1 MWTEGPDKD
10 DDDSDDDG
18 DSDSGDDDGLV
29 WGEVAPSLTSG
40 LCDTV
45 NNCSECRW
53 SWYETDTDSK

>member
-10 DDDSDDDG
+10 DDDSEDDG

-45 NNCSECRW
+45 E
-53 SWYETDTDSK
+53 

>member
-1 MWTEGPDKD
+1 MEVCSSGSTVFSGLMWTEGPDKD

-45 NNCSECRW
+45 E
-53 SWYETDTDSK
+53 